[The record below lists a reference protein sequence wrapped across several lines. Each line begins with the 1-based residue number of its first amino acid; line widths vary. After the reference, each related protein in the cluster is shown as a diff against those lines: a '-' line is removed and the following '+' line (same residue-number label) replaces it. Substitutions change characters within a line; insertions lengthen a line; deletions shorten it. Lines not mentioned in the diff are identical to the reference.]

1 MHGFYDS
8 SNCDIAS
15 YSNDNTSSASSN
27 NCNLEAVIDSLEES
41 TDNLFQWFINNY
53 MTNNCWQMPSS
64 GYWWLGNF
72 VNIKEFE
79 IKNSMKEFQ
88 LLFFQLTLD
97 FLLSNMLHLSV
108 NKPPKICMCLQ
119 E

>member
-15 YSNDNTSSASSN
+15 YSNDNTSSASSS

-53 MTNNCWQMPSS
+53 MKAIADKCR
-64 GYWWLGNF
+64 
-72 VNIKEFE
+72 
-79 IKNSMKEFQ
+79 
-88 LLFFQLTLD
+88 LLVTGD
-97 FLLSNMLHLSV
+97 
-108 NKPPKICMCLQ
+108 
-119 E
+119 